1 MSDQDLEAPVPDVVE
16 QQQEAIPGTD
26 EPDGGQPH
34 DMPLEADAADV
45 AEQGRGVDLEEDD
58 YR

>member
-1 MSDQDLEAPVPDVVE
+1 MSDQDLEGPVPDVVE
-16 QQQEAIPGTD
+16 QQQEAISGAD
-26 EPDGGQPH
+26 EPDGSQPY
-34 DMPLEADAADV
+34 DMPLEADEADV